1 MWLSEQV
8 MRRHMEPDP
17 ATLGTV
23 SIGGEDGAVVT
34 DGEKRA
40 AKVIS
45 PGGYC
50 WLPGAADEV
59 LVVKGNEL
67 YVAGKRQ
74 QCPRALEPGEVLI
87 YAGGSEILIR
97 RSGVEITGELRIA
110 GDVHISGDLYVN
122 GIKME
127 VP

>member
-8 MRRHMEPDP
+8 MRRHVEPDP
-17 ATLGTV
+17 ATIGTV

-34 DGEKRA
+34 DGEKRKS
-40 AKVIS
+40 KVIS

-50 WLPGAADEV
+50 WQPDAKDEV

-67 YVAGKRQ
+67 YVQGMLQK
-74 QCPRALEPGEVLI
+74 CPVALAPGEVLI
-87 YAGGSEILIR
+87 YAGSTQILVKA
-97 RSGVEITGELRIA
+97 SGVEITGNVKIEGEARVA
-110 GDVHISGDLYVN
+110 GDLYVR
-122 GIKME
+122 GQKME